1 MESFNKYKFLQE
13 LKEDLRD
20 EFNTSGKYPEPSED
34 DIEDYVIQY
43 VSNQTIYYYDCWRI
57 CLEFQPNDFE
67 NPSTGRKAKNISQLA
82 FGCLFDYVMQ
92 DVQNFN
98 ETKEKKLPANDAT

>member
-43 VSNQTIYYYDCWRI
+43 VSNQTI
-57 CLEFQPNDFE
+57 
-67 NPSTGRKAKNISQLA
+67 
-82 FGCLFDYVMQ
+82 
-92 DVQNFN
+92 
-98 ETKEKKLPANDAT
+98 